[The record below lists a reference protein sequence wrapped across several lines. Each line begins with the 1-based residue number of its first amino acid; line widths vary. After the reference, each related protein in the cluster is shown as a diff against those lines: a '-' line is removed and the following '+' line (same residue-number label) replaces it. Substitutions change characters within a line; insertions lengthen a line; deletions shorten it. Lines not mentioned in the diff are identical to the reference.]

1 MVLNDLAPADFA
13 EKTVAYARAKTAYF
27 TVLREEMPELISIA
41 TGREPRPPALDK
53 FAAFFNRRRKTAKDG
68 GRRDGVLLLS
78 WLVGSAE
85 RFTVSE
91 GVFVEVFA

>member
-68 GRRDGVLLLS
+68 GRRDAVLLFELAGWLS
-78 WLVGSAE
+78 GKIHGKRRSV
-85 RFTVSE
+85 R
-91 GVFVEVFA
+91 